1 MKYLV
6 IILIIVGFGIWV
18 FGNKVKEEK
27 KTSVLKINNVVLNI
41 EVADTDAER
50 VKGLSGRDA
59 LAENSGLLFV
69 FEREAY
75 YSIWMKEM
83 NFPIDIAWLDK
94 NKKIIHLESNVSPD
108 TYPKTFVSK
117 YPALY
122 VLEVNAG
129 FFSKNNIKVGDQA
142 EF

>member
-1 MKYLV
+1 MKWFLFF
-6 IILIIVGFGIWV
+6 LITIALFAV
-18 FGNKVKEEK
+18 FARSFYHQANPDE
-27 KTSVLKINNVVLNI
+27 LKINNRVLKI
-41 EVADTDAER
+41 EIANKEAER
-50 VKGLSGRDA
+50 IKGLSGRDA
-59 LAENSGLLFV
+59 LAENSSLLFV
-69 FEREAY
+69 FEKEAY

-94 NKKIIHLESNVSPD
+94 DKKIIYLESNVSPD

-117 YPALY
+117 EPALY

-129 FFSKNNIKVGDQA
+129 FFTQNDIKAGDRA

>member
-1 MKYLV
+1 MKWLLFFV
-6 IILIIVGFGIWV
+6 ITVALFAV
-18 FGNKVKEEK
+18 FTRSFYHQTNPDELKINDQ
-27 KTSVLKINNVVLNI
+27 VLKIEI
-41 EVADTDAER
+41 ADEETER
-50 VKGLSGRDA
+50 IKGLSGRDT

-69 FEREAY
+69 FEKEAY

-94 NKKIIHLESNVSPD
+94 NKKIVHLESNVSPD

-117 YPALY
+117 EPALY
-122 VLEVNAG
+122 VLEVSAG
-129 FFSKNNIKVGDQA
+129 FFTKNNIKAGDQA